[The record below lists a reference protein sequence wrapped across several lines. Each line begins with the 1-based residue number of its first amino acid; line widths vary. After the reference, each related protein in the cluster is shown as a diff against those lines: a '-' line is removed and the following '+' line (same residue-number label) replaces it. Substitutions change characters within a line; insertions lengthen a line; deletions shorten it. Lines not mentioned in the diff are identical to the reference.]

1 MNSSYLF
8 KLPFTCPSQF
18 PIFTRSIISVVFFG
32 SDHYSLPHLHA
43 LEERQSQHKDIRL
56 LFVVTTSDK
65 TPVRY
70 HCIQNKIDHVIW
82 PRTLTNNSIIINAV
96 SQRIDKLKSINS
108 LDKPEKLLG
117 VIVSFGR
124 FLPSSLLSLFNYG
137 CFNIHPS
144 LLPRWKG
151 SNPLLY
157 TLLADDKVT
166 GITLFRL
173 NPMHTTF
180 DSGSVL
186 YQKSIRLPCNKNT
199 MLTPNQLATY
209 LMPHSI
215 NAMFEVILYPNLP
228 YLVGVDQSV
237 ISAKFQLPITYTRK
251 PQPHMGLINWQ
262 EQSAEDI
269 IRYWHAFQG
278 TCVNLFTELCLL
290 NTVQEEKENNSLI
303 ANFRLSECPL
313 LVPHVDHVS
322 NNNNGQNN
330 AEAADIYC
338 PNYESKVMDYLNE
351 ASILLHQPHTSSL
364 PPGSIVYLRSQKDVK
379 HHLIPYTFIACKPN
393 NSSPIITQINSVS
406 WLAVKSFLVNWPNS
420 STKSRHLTAIDLYN
434 GYFLKYI
441 QSLSSTLPISV
452 VNEGRHSQ
460 QLGVRYFGEF
470 RSNSSSTSSLLSGN
484 NNDGNTLIKPWNELT
499 PTILP
504 SDLQSSSDMSI
515 IVKNVHS

>member
-278 TCVNLFTELCLL
+278 TCV
-290 NTVQEEKENNSLI
+290 
-303 ANFRLSECPL
+303 
-313 LVPHVDHVS
+313 
-322 NNNNGQNN
+322 
-330 AEAADIYC
+330 
-338 PNYESKVMDYLNE
+338 MDYLNE

>member
-1 MNSSYLF
+1 
-8 KLPFTCPSQF
+8 
-18 PIFTRSIISVVFFG
+18 
-32 SDHYSLPHLHA
+32 
-43 LEERQSQHKDIRL
+43 
-56 LFVVTTSDK
+56 
-65 TPVRY
+65 
-70 HCIQNKIDHVIW
+70 
-82 PRTLTNNSIIINAV
+82 
-96 SQRIDKLKSINS
+96 
-108 LDKPEKLLG
+108 
-117 VIVSFGR
+117 
-124 FLPSSLLSLFNYG
+124 
-137 CFNIHPS
+137 
-144 LLPRWKG
+144 
-151 SNPLLY
+151 
-157 TLLADDKVT
+157 
-166 GITLFRL
+166 
-173 NPMHTTF
+173 
-180 DSGSVL
+180 
-186 YQKSIRLPCNKNT
+186 
-199 MLTPNQLATY
+199 
-209 LMPHSI
+209 
-215 NAMFEVILYPNLP
+215 
-228 YLVGVDQSV
+228 
-237 ISAKFQLPITYTRK
+237 
-251 PQPHMGLINWQ
+251 MGLINWQ

-322 NNNNGQNN
+322 NDNNGQNN

-379 HHLIPYTFIACKPN
+379 HHLIPYTFIA
-393 NSSPIITQINSVS
+393 
-406 WLAVKSFLVNWPNS
+406 LNWPNS

-452 VNEGRHSQ
+452 VNKGRHSQ

-484 NNDGNTLIKPWNELT
+484 NNGNTLIKPWNELT